1 MLTTF
6 VRRPVLA
13 AVISIILTLL
23 GGLALTRLPMT
34 LFPEIAPPEVNV
46 TLHYP
51 GANAE
56 TVIKAAIIPL
66 ERAING
72 VPHMKYMASDANN
85 DGTGVIQVLFEA
97 GTDPEVAAINVQN
110 RVNKTV
116 DELPPE
122 VLKAGVEIEK
132 EEHAMLMYVSIYST
146 NPNHTEELLFN
157 FTDINVLAE
166 LKRIDGVGVANLEGT
181 RDYAMRIWL
190 DPAKLLAYDLSVDEV
205 LEALRGYNIEA
216 APGTVGENSDRGNAA
231 LQYTLLYPGKFKT
244 AEEYASIPIRSTADG
259 GLLRLKDVAQV
270 ELSTESFDVQSKT
283 DGRPAASIELKQRPG
298 SNARDVINA
307 VKARLEKI
315 KREAFLP
322 GMSYVVSYDV
332 SRFLDASVHEVI
344 KTLLEAFLLVSL
356 VVFLFLQD
364 FRSTLVPILA
374 VPVSLIGS
382 LSVTE
387 QLGFSLNLITL
398 FALVLAIGI
407 VVDNAIVMV
416 EAAHYKMT
424 HDKLSPREATERAV
438 REIGPAIVAMTLV
451 MTSVFVPLAFIEGP
465 AGVFYRQFGLTTAVA
480 IVLSGFVALTLT
492 PALCATLLR
501 PSSRPPSRLFRRF
514 NAGYDRVDAGYTR
527 IARATAGRLL
537 VPIILIAGFVTG
549 AILIARKVPLGFI
562 PDEDQ
567 GTFYVSV
574 TTPPGATLE
583 RTKQVI
589 DAIADAGRDLPGVE
603 SIDTLAGANI
613 LTDGTGANY
622 GACIVNLKSWDER
635 TQSVAEVIATLR
647 QRTANLQ
654 DANMEFFAPPS
665 VPGYGDAS
673 GFELRLLDRTGR
685 GDPREMERVVR
696 QFLTDLKARPE
707 LASVFTIFNADYPQL
722 TVRIDMDKAARMGV
736 TSKRALDTLQTL
748 LGSRYVT
755 NFVRFGQLYKVMVQA
770 PPETRAKAEQ
780 ILDLRV
786 RNAKGEL
793 VPLSAFIALEKSYGV
808 DALTRYNMYPSAEIT
823 GEGKPGISSSDVLHV
838 VEQVARAKLPPGYS
852 IGWAGISRDEVKAGN
867 EGLIVGLIAL
877 IFVWLVLA
885 AQYESFVLPAAVVLS
900 LPPGLFGAFALLDWA
915 GLQNNIYT
923 HIALVVLI
931 GLLGKNAILIV
942 EYAELRF
949 AEGRS
954 ALDAVV
960 EAARLRLRPIL
971 MTSLAFI
978 AGLVPLSLA
987 SGAGAV
993 ANRTIGTATIGGMLL
1008 GTLFGI
1014 IVVPGI
1020 YVACKRLSRG
1030 TR

>member
-332 SRFLDASVHEVI
+332 SRFLPRI
-344 KTLLEAFLLVSL
+344 FEAYERACGAL
-356 VVFLFLQD
+356 
-364 FRSTLVPILA
+364 
-374 VPVSLIGS
+374 GS
-382 LSVTE
+382 PETVR
-387 QLGFSLNLITL
+387 
-398 FALVLAIGI
+398 ALVTPVL
-407 VVDNAIVMV
+407 D
-416 EAAHYKMT
+416 AA
-424 HDKLSPREATERAV
+424 RRC
-438 REIGPAIVAMTLV
+438 
-451 MTSVFVPLAFIEGP
+451 
-465 AGVFYRQFGLTTAVA
+465 
-480 IVLSGFVALTLT
+480 VLSESAAPDGSAH
-492 PALCATLLR
+492 
-501 PSSRPPSRLFRRF
+501 
-514 NAGYDRVDAGYTR
+514 AG
-527 IARATAGRLL
+527 
-537 VPIILIAGFVTG
+537 
-549 AILIARKVPLGFI
+549 
-562 PDEDQ
+562 
-567 GTFYVSV
+567 
-574 TTPPGATLE
+574 
-583 RTKQVI
+583 
-589 DAIADAGRDLPGVE
+589 
-603 SIDTLAGANI
+603 
-613 LTDGTGANY
+613 
-622 GACIVNLKSWDER
+622 
-635 TQSVAEVIATLR
+635 
-647 QRTANLQ
+647 
-654 DANMEFFAPPS
+654 
-665 VPGYGDAS
+665 
-673 GFELRLLDRTGR
+673 
-685 GDPREMERVVR
+685 
-696 QFLTDLKARPE
+696 
-707 LASVFTIFNADYPQL
+707 
-722 TVRIDMDKAARMGV
+722 
-736 TSKRALDTLQTL
+736 
-748 LGSRYVT
+748 
-755 NFVRFGQLYKVMVQA
+755 
-770 PPETRAKAEQ
+770 
-780 ILDLRV
+780 
-786 RNAKGEL
+786 
-793 VPLSAFIALEKSYGV
+793 
-808 DALTRYNMYPSAEIT
+808 
-823 GEGKPGISSSDVLHV
+823 
-838 VEQVARAKLPPGYS
+838 
-852 IGWAGISRDEVKAGN
+852 
-867 EGLIVGLIAL
+867 
-877 IFVWLVLA
+877 
-885 AQYESFVLPAAVVLS
+885 
-900 LPPGLFGAFALLDWA
+900 
-915 GLQNNIYT
+915 
-923 HIALVVLI
+923 
-931 GLLGKNAILIV
+931 
-942 EYAELRF
+942 
-949 AEGRS
+949 
-954 ALDAVV
+954 
-960 EAARLRLRPIL
+960 
-971 MTSLAFI
+971 
-978 AGLVPLSLA
+978 
-987 SGAGAV
+987 
-993 ANRTIGTATIGGMLL
+993 
-1008 GTLFGI
+1008 
-1014 IVVPGI
+1014 
-1020 YVACKRLSRG
+1020 
-1030 TR
+1030 